1 MIKKQ
6 KTNFLNNFIIIN
18 ENFIFNKN
26 NKYKLI

>member
-1 MIKKQ
+1 MIKILLKNL
-6 KTNFLNNFIIIN
+6 KKSEYY